1 MSPRDQGG
9 VALLTVLLLVAVMT
23 LLLVA
28 MLDDIRFGLRRAG
41 NAQAVAQAQW
51 HALGTEAMAMAQV
64 RRLARRDGGRTTLE
78 GGWNGRAFLFPTG
91 DGSESGFVRVR
102 IRDGTACFN
111 LNSVVEGAAE
121 QWQRHDA
128 GVHQYLALLQALDV
142 PAHRARSLADAL
154 VDWID
159 SDQARSSA
167 GAEDAAY
174 SSRGG
179 GYRTGGALLA
189 EVSELRAIAGYDA
202 GMYARLRPHVCA
214 QPDQAPS
221 PVNVNTLEEDD
232 AVILS
237 MLTDNALAAEDARR
251 VLAGRP
257 PQGWHDPAEFL
268 AHPVLRRA
276 GVSDLLLQQVQLY
289 TRYFELHSEVDH
301 GGAEVVLS
309 ALLEQDPAGGVRLLS
324 RRWTPDE

>member
-1 MSPRDQGG
+1 MSGRGERG

-28 MLDDIRFGLRRAG
+28 VLDDIRFGLRRAG

-51 HALGTEAMAMAQV
+51 HALGTEAMAMAQI

-91 DGSESGFVRVR
+91 DGPGAGFLRVR
-102 IRDGTACFN
+102 IDDGTACFN
-111 LNSVVEGAAE
+111 LNSVVEGAVE
-121 QWQRHDA
+121 QWRRYEP
-128 GVHQYLALLQALDV
+128 GVQQYLALLQALEV
-142 PAHRARSLADAL
+142 PAHRAQVLADAL

-159 SDQARSSA
+159 SDQVRSTS
-167 GAEDAAY
+167 GAEDADYAG
-174 SSRGG
+174 RRG
-179 GYRTGGALLA
+179 GYRTGGALLS
-189 EVSELRAIAGYDA
+189 EVSELRAVAGYDA
-202 GMYARLRPHVCA
+202 TTYARLRPHICA
-214 QPDQAPS
+214 LPEAELS

-237 MLTDNALAAEDARR
+237 MLTGNAVAPEEARR
-251 VLAGRP
+251 ILATRP
-257 PQGWHDPAEFL
+257 PQGWQDPEAFRS
-268 AHPVLRRA
+268 HPALQA
-276 GVSDLLLQQVQLY
+276 ASGSADFMQQVELH
-289 TRYFELHSEVDH
+289 TRYFALHSEVEH

-309 ALLEQDPAGGVRLLS
+309 ALLERDSAGGVRLLS

>member
-1 MSPRDQGG
+1 MSAGRERG

-28 MLDDIRFGLRRAG
+28 VLDDIRFGLRRAG

-51 HALGTEAMAMAQV
+51 HALGTEAMAMAQI

-91 DGSESGFVRVR
+91 DGPGAGFVRVR
-102 IRDGTACFN
+102 IGDGTACFN
-111 LNSVVEGAAE
+111 LNSVVEGAVE
-121 QWQRHDA
+121 QWRRYDG
-128 GVHQYLALLQALDV
+128 GVQQYLALLQALEV
-142 PAHRARSLADAL
+142 PANRAQALADAL

-159 SDQARSSA
+159 SDQVRNAS
-167 GAEDAAY
+167 GAEDADYAG
-174 SSRGG
+174 RRG
-179 GYRTGGALLA
+179 GYRTGGALLS

-202 GMYARLRPHVCA
+202 ATYARLRPHVCA
-214 QPDQAPS
+214 LPAAELS

-237 MLTDNALAAEDARR
+237 MLTANAVAPEEARR
-251 VLAGRP
+251 ILATRP
-257 PQGWHDPAEFL
+257 PQGWRDLEDFRSHPALQAASGSADFM
-268 AHPVLRRA
+268 
-276 GVSDLLLQQVQLY
+276 QQVELH
-289 TRYFELHSEVDH
+289 TRYFALHSEVEH
-301 GGAEVVLS
+301 AGAEVVLS
-309 ALLEQDPAGGVRLLS
+309 ALLEHDAAGGVRLLT